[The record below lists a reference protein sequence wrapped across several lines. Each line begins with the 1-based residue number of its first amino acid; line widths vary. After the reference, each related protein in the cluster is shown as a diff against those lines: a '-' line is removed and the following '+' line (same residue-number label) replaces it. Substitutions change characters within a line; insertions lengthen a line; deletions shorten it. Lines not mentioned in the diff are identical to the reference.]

1 MAYAI
6 IEEGGKQYQVKE
18 GDSILIERR
27 DAEPGAEI
35 RFERVLLYHDG
46 SQVQVGKPTVSGVTV
61 TGTVQREAKGPKTVT
76 LKYRRRTCS
85 SKRKVGGRQK
95 LLAVQITKVG

>member
-18 GDSILIERR
+18 GDLILIELR
-27 DAEPGAEI
+27 DAEPGVEI
-35 RFERVLLYHDG
+35 RFDRVLLYSDG
-46 SQVQVGKPTVSGVTV
+46 AQVQVGKPTVPGVTV
-61 TGTVQREAKGPKTVT
+61 TGTVKREAKGPKTIT
-76 LKYRRRTCS
+76 LKYRRRANS
-85 SKRKVGGRQK
+85 SQRKVGGRQK